1 MKPSSLLRRCA
12 LATALGCFA
21 SSAVFAQ
28 DVTPPYV
35 AKPISDFAV
44 SANSAP
50 TVVNLKK
57 TFALHNVTGDLVRFA
72 TSEGNIDV
80 ELVASV
86 APASV
91 ANFLSYANAG
101 SYNNSFIHR
110 SVPGFVIQGG
120 GYAIDDSKEIKI
132 PEQAPV
138 AGEHTLSNTRGTLSY
153 ALSTGPN
160 SATDQWFFNLAD
172 NTMLDVSDTTASNY
186 DGGPFTVFGRITG
199 DGLKVADAI
208 AGLQVYT
215 KLAQPLNELPVLPS
229 FNQSTVMFADL
240 VYVNSITPL
249 PLTPKATGD
258 AAVFTL
264 KANNSN
270 PGLVTATFKGRK
282 MTLTYAAGQTGSA
295 NIVVVAKD
303 AAGTKAKAKFTV
315 TVQ

>member
-1 MKPSSLLRRCA
+1 MKSSCLLLRYA

-21 SSAVFAQ
+21 SSVVVAQ
-28 DVTPPYV
+28 DTTPPYV
-35 AKPISDFAV
+35 AKPISDLTV
-44 SANSAP
+44 SANAAP
-50 TVVNLKK
+50 TVINLKK
-57 TFALHNVTGDLVRFA
+57 TFALQNVTGSLVRFA

-80 ELVASV
+80 ELLASA

-120 GYAIDDSKEIKI
+120 GYAIANGKEITI
-132 PEQAPV
+132 PENAAV
-138 AGEHTLSNTRGTLSY
+138 TGEHTFSNTRGTLSY

-172 NTMLDVSDTTASNY
+172 NTELDDTS

-199 DGLKVADAI
+199 DGLKVVDAI
-208 AGLQVYT
+208 AGLQIVN
-215 KLAQPLNELPVLPS
+215 LGSPLDELPVLPS
-229 FNQSTVMFADL
+229 YNQSTVQLADL
-240 VYVNSITPL
+240 VYVNSITAL

-258 AAVFTL
+258 AAVFIL
-264 KANNSN
+264 KAKNSN
-270 PGLVTATFKGRK
+270 PDLVTATFTGQK
-282 MTLTYAAGQTGSA
+282 MTLTYAASKTGSA

-303 AAGTKAKAKFTV
+303 PAGTKAKATFTV